1 MCPAAPLRLYT
12 YLISLVSSGIYKARD
27 RYSPTN
33 PLNPDRKLSQRFIGG
48 LTTYFLFVRR
58 RSAAL
63 FSIESTARR
72 LDSSGIRS
80 SRLES
85 KPGNRYPP
93 PSSPRSKFYGCSV
106 IRLTR
111 GSRLAS
117 FVECN
122 FGNRFASIELIFL
135 AVAAD
140 RGQDA
145 RRRIAA
151 SNYSL
156 RR

>member
-12 YLISLVSSGIYKARD
+12 YLISLVSSRIYKARD

-33 PLNPDRKLSQRFIGG
+33 PLNPDCKLSQRFIGG

-63 FSIESTARR
+63 FSIESTAKR

-85 KPGNRYPP
+85 KPGNRYPT
-93 PSSPRSKFYGCSV
+93 SYSPRPKFSGCSV

-111 GSRLAS
+111 ESRPAS
-117 FVECN
+117 SAECN
-122 FGNRFASIELIFL
+122 FGNRVPSSELTFL
-135 AVAAD
+135 AVAD
-140 RGQDA
+140 TK
-145 RRRIAA
+145 
-151 SNYSL
+151 L
-156 RR
+156 